1 MSVASGTRTLSPTRI
16 DLGAPAAERDIE
28 RGLAEYFIESEAF
41 TRVRRGEKLVILG
54 SRGAGKSAIFQMLA
68 QREREAGSHV
78 IDLAPEDYSYELL
91 HQTMVPENSGSWAK
105 LGAYAVA
112 WKYLIYVQVMQ
123 ELTRRGQRLK
133 GPAVA
138 MYRYVRDNH
147 TGGATSKISALIS
160 YLKRVEGLKLG
171 PYEASLRTRE
181 LEKLYKL
188 AELEPLF
195 PALKQ
200 ILERE
205 RVVILVDELDR
216 GWDASEDAQAFVAG
230 LFQACMSINGLSDN
244 LKVYMSL
251 RQELYDNIPA
261 LYDDAQKFRDVIE
274 TLSWD
279 ETSLLQLI
287 AARIRHSV
295 PEMRKSDDRHCWNLI
310 FSPSVAGLPG
320 SSFKFVMDRTLHRPR
335 EVIQLCAHALEETRN
350 RKLSLPVIPAT
361 LAKVELAYS
370 EERTKDIAAEFRFQY
385 PGLLSVFETF
395 RGGPAHFDR
404 EELSWHCLELT
415 DGNALH
421 GRGDARGWVTQESI
435 DSLIDILW
443 QVGFLQADSP
453 GANTGFLGPYQV
465 GHLNLATTQRFRIHP
480 MFWAYLALN
489 LKDSDDS
496 AAADPAD
503 PADPAAPGS
512 DDRG

>member
-1 MSVASGTRTLSPTRI
+1 MSVVSGASGARTLSPTRI

-28 RGLAEYFIESEAF
+28 RGLAAYFIESEAF
-41 TRVRRGEKLVILG
+41 HRVRRGEKLVILG

-68 QREREAGSHV
+68 QREREAGSYV
-78 IDLAPEDYSYELL
+78 IELAPEDYSYELL
-91 HQTMVPENSGSWAK
+91 HQTMVPEHAGSWAK

-112 WKYLIYVQVMQ
+112 WKYLIYIQVMQ
-123 ELTRRGQRLK
+123 ELTRKGQRLK

-147 TGGATSKISALIS
+147 VGGATSKLSALIS
-160 YLKRVEGLKLG
+160 YLKRVEGVKVG

-188 AELEPLF
+188 AELDPLF

-200 ILERE
+200 VLERE
-205 RVVILVDELDR
+205 RVVVLVDELDR

-274 TLSWD
+274 VLSWD
-279 ETSLLQLI
+279 PSSLLQMI

-295 PEMRKSDDRHCWNLI
+295 PEMRKADDRHCWNLI
-310 FSPSVAGLPG
+310 FSPSVAGAAG
-320 SSFKFVMDRTLHRPR
+320 SSFSFVMDRTLHRPR

-350 RKLSLPVIPAT
+350 RKLSLPVTAAT

-385 PGLLSVFETF
+385 PGLLHVFETF

-404 EELSWHCLELT
+404 EELSWHCLELI
-415 DGNALH
+415 DGHAV
-421 GRGDARGWVTQESI
+421 RGEARKWVGQESL
-435 DSLIDILW
+435 DSLIDVLW

-453 GANTGFLGPYQV
+453 GPNSSFLGPYQV
-465 GHLNLATTQRFRIHP
+465 RHLNLATTQRFRVHP

-489 LKDSDDS
+489 LKDGD
-496 AAADPAD
+496 
-503 PADPAAPGS
+503 G
-512 DDRG
+512 